1 MDVGR
6 PAEIRCNV
14 DAVPLTASTITW
26 RREGYDLGKGVKLV
40 MRFSRLFSTF
50 LVLCKRKCKDLKI
63 FHFVPKLAGIWQRF
77 HSLSILGE
85 YAECI

>member
-26 RREGYDLGKGVKLV
+26 RREGYDLGKEGKLL
-40 MRFSRLFSTF
+40 MSFSRLFSTF
-50 LVLCKRKCKDLKI
+50 LVLCRRTRKDLKML
-63 FHFVPKLAGIWQRF
+63 HFVSKLARI
-77 HSLSILGE
+77 
-85 YAECI
+85 